1 MEIGD
6 SPTADTMMHGMPDYS
21 ASTGSLGS
29 GVRPAVGAKQMTVT
43 SPPSGWS
50 GTSWT
55 GGLAQGC
62 APALKISAS
71 VNDLPSSGVC
81 YVLLLYTFHV
91 SNNQIME
98 VLFKK
103 SADLLDFFLKD
114 RKLLTSV
121 VDEKS
126 VQITN
131 TKYTSKKIQL
141 HMYLNAYYADD

>member
-81 YVLLLYTFHV
+81 MLLLLYYTFHV
-91 SNNQIME
+91 SNNQIMQ
-98 VLFKK
+98 VLFEK
-103 SADLLDFFLKD
+103 SVDLLDFLKD

-126 VQITN
+126 VQLQTPNILQRKFNYIFTLQM
-131 TKYTSKKIQL
+131 TK
-141 HMYLNAYYADD
+141 

>member
-81 YVLLLYTFHV
+81 MLLLNTLLCFSCIKQ
-91 SNNQIME
+91 SNHAGI
-98 VLFKK
+98 
-103 SADLLDFFLKD
+103 
-114 RKLLTSV
+114 
-121 VDEKS
+121 
-126 VQITN
+126 I
-131 TKYTSKKIQL
+131 
-141 HMYLNAYYADD
+141 

>member
-81 YVLLLYTFHV
+81 MLLLLYYTFHV
-91 SNNQIME
+91 SNNQIMQ

-103 SADLLDFFLKD
+103 SVDLLDILKD
-114 RKLLTSV
+114 RKLFTSV
-121 VDEKS
+121 VDKKS
-126 VQITN
+126 VQLQT
-131 TKYTSKKIQL
+131 
-141 HMYLNAYYADD
+141 LNILQRKFNYICAYINLLCR